1 MSKML
6 FENVDAVFTH
16 IDELSKKRNAQ
27 PVYYRGQHHNLRT
40 EGINCSYVYSR
51 QRKIYR
57 HFTGRI

>member
-6 FENVDAVFTH
+6 FENVDVAFTH

-40 EGINCSYVYSR
+40 PHREIGSTGEIE
-51 QRKIYR
+51 QRFR
-57 HFTGRI
+57 WN